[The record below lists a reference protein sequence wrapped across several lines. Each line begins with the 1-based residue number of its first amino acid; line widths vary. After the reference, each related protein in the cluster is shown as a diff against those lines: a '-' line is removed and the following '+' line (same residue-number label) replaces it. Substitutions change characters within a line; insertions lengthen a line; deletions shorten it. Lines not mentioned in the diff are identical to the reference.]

1 MLIFGNDIKNAIVDA
16 SSDAEL
22 LNNLQKFDEEV
33 ESLFIYFTFPAGI
46 SVDYIKNLLQVKKN
60 KCAFWNPSLRETS
73 YSEATALPLMPD
85 WAHSGPKVLLPLQE
99 KTEIYNCSAGLIY
112 AIYKNTCYIMMIC
125 THPDHQKKGYAT
137 SMLKALIEHMRN
149 KVANILLSSVDY
161 AVSYYQHVGFE
172 AIDDDLDNYPYLRQF
187 EIVSPNKITT
197 IMEYKL

>member
-60 KCAFWNPSLRETS
+60 KYAFWNPSQTS
-73 YSEATALPLMPD
+73 FVT
-85 WAHSGPKVLLPLQE
+85 LQE
-99 KTEIYNCSAGLIY
+99 KPEIYNCSAGLIY
-112 AIYKNTCYIMMIC
+112 SIYRNTCYIMMIC

-137 SMLKALIEHMRN
+137 SMLKALIEHMRG

>member
-1 MLIFGNDIKNAIVDA
+1 MLIFGNDIKNAIIDA
-16 SSDAEL
+16 SNDAEL
-22 LNNLQKFDEEV
+22 LNNLQKFDEKV

-60 KCAFWNPSLRETS
+60 KCAFWDPSQTRFGT
-73 YSEATALPLMPD
+73 
-85 WAHSGPKVLLPLQE
+85 LQG
-99 KTEIYNCSAGLIY
+99 KPEIYNCSAGLIY

-161 AVSYYQHVGFE
+161 AVSYYQHIGFE
-172 AIDDDLDNYPYLRQF
+172 AIDCDLDNYPYLRQF
-187 EIVSPNKITT
+187 EVVSPDKITT